1 MTSLELIHESRKLMK
16 PLGVIYIE
24 WEILEKLRNVCTSL
38 KSKVQY
44 KGRVWSHVEWNLCG
58 FRESFIDAYK

>member
-1 MTSLELIHESRKLMK
+1 MK

-44 KGRVWSHVEWNLCG
+44 KGRVWSHVVWNLCA
-58 FRESFIDAYK
+58 F